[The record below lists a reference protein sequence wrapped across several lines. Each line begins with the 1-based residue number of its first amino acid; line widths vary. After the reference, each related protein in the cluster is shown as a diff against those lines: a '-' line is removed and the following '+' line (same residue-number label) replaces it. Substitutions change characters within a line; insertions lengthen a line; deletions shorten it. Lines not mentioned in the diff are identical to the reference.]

1 MRLFTAIDLPGELV
15 ATLARL
21 IDQLRPSA
29 RINWSA
35 PANLHITT
43 KFIGEWPD
51 NDLDRLTRA
60 LETLAPREP
69 IPIAMR
75 GVGFFPNPHSPRLF
89 WAAVHAGPELAAL
102 ARDTDAALAGIGV
115 PADTKPFSP
124 HLTLARIKAP
134 AKMQPLREAIA
145 ALPFTG
151 FGAFTPDRF
160 YLYRSEL
167 KPTGSVY
174 TKLSDF
180 PFRK

>member
-1 MRLFTAIDLPGELV
+1 MRLFTAIDLPGEIA

-21 IDQLRPSA
+21 IDRLRPSA
-29 RINWSA
+29 RLNWSA
-35 PANLHITT
+35 AANLHITT
-43 KFIGEWPD
+43 KFIGQWPD
-51 NDLDRLTRA
+51 HDLDRLTEA
-60 LETLAPREP
+60 LKSLAPREP

-102 ARDTDAALAGIGV
+102 ARDIDAALARIGV
-115 PADTKPFSP
+115 PAETRPFSP

-134 AKMQPLREAIA
+134 APLQPLREAIA
-145 ALPFTG
+145 TLPSTE

-167 KPTGSVY
+167 KPAGSVY

>member
-145 ALPFTG
+145 ALPSTE
-151 FGAFTPDRF
+151 FGAFTPDTILLVPQRVEADRF
-160 YLYRSEL
+160 RLY
-167 KPTGSVY
+167 
-174 TKLSDF
+174 
-180 PFRK
+180 